1 MSKLFPRA
9 GLLRSG
15 YSVKQVDEFFDRV
28 RQVYEQ
34 PLVDPNDLSP
44 LTIRQATFDLRY
56 RGYRTDAVDTALDR
70 LEDAFAK
77 RLRDQ
82 FVQANGQAAWQ
93 QDLAARAQALYDN
106 LRREQGQRFSRPG
119 GLGKGYD
126 TKQVDLLLD
135 RLTSFFDTGAPI
147 VPDDIRTAAF
157 ARRIKPR
164 AYDEDEVDA
173 YLAQA
178 VDILQGVS

>member
-34 PLVDPNDLSP
+34 PLVDPADLSP

-70 LEDAFAK
+70 LEDAFAT

-82 FVQANGQAAWQ
+82 FVQAHGQAAWQ

-106 LRREQGQRFSRPG
+106 LRREPGTRFSRPG
-119 GLGKGYD
+119 GMGKGYD
-126 TKQVDLLLD
+126 AKQVDLLLD

-147 VPDDIRTAAF
+147 VPDEIRTAAF
-157 ARRIKPR
+157 ARRMKRR

>member
-15 YSVKQVDEFFDRV
+15 YSVKQVDAFFEQV
-28 RQVYEQ
+28 RQTYEQ
-34 PLVDPNDLSP
+34 PMVDPDSLNP
-44 LTIRQATFDLRY
+44 LTIRQATFDLTY
-56 RGYRTDAVDTALDR
+56 RGYNTDAVDTALDK

-82 FVQANGQAAWQ
+82 FVQAHGNDAWQ

-106 LRREQGQRFSRPG
+106 LRKDKGQRFSRPG
-119 GLGKGYD
+119 GLGRGYD
-126 TKQVDLLLD
+126 AKKVDELLD
-135 RLTSFFDTGAPI
+135 RLTAFFDTGEP
-147 VPDDIRTAAF
+147 VTPDEIRTAAF

>member
-9 GLLRSG
+9 TLLRSG
-15 YSVKQVDEFFDRV
+15 YSVKQVDAFFDRV

-34 PLVDPNDLSP
+34 PLVDPGDQSP
-44 LTIRQATFDLRY
+44 LSIRQATFDLRY
-56 RGYRTDAVDTALDR
+56 RGYRTDDVDTALDR
-70 LEDAFAK
+70 LEDAFAT

-82 FVQANGQAAWQ
+82 FVQAKGSAAWQ

-106 LRREQGQRFSRPG
+106 LRRDPGKRFSRPEG
-119 GLGKGYD
+119 MGKGYD
-126 TKQVDLLLD
+126 VKQVDQLLD

-147 VPDDIRTAAF
+147 VPDEIRTAAF
-157 ARRIKPR
+157 ARRLKPR